1 MVVLKYWGGGGGGS
15 RAKDNGTQILKLA
28 HIIGIVGSMAC
39 LQLHCLPVL
48 ICRPPPPPPS
58 LQEATSAVSDAEV
71 GDGGRKT
78 DQEGEDWVNSVVGLL
93 YFVMEQQ
100 CIVRITN
107 GCTSTHPLH
116 SDSLYQRHPL
126 PLY

>member
-1 MVVLKYWGGGGGGS
+1 MLQKWGQKQWYSDIKTGAYNWDCWKYGLFAVTLS
-15 RAKDNGTQILKLA
+15 
-28 HIIGIVGSMAC
+28 SC
-39 LQLHCLPVL
+39 LNFS
-48 ICRPPPPPPS
+48 PPPPPPH

-71 GDGGRKT
+71 GDGGGRKT

-93 YFVMEQQ
+93 YFVIEQQ
-100 CIVRITN
+100 CIVRIAN